1 MTDELY
7 RKEALAH
14 RHRSLYGDVVLAAPL
29 STWFITLMICILCLI
44 LGAVLILADIQTNN
58 GPVALWRWLL
68 QRAG

>member
-1 MTDELY
+1 MTEELY

-14 RHRSLYGDVVLAAPL
+14 RHRSLYGDVVLAAPVA
-29 STWFITLMICILCLI
+29 TWIITLIICALCLTI
-44 LGAVLILADIQTNN
+44 GAVLVLAEVQTDS